1 MHQTCIL
8 TNQGYH
14 CKSETMNKNS

>member
-1 MHQTCIL
+1 MNKSH
-8 TNQGYH
+8 NH